1 MNRWNLPL
9 AAFSDSAGSQTLR
22 IGIVVGEASGDILG
36 SGLMKALKA
45 RYPDAVFEG
54 IGGERMLAQGFHSF
68 FPQERLAVMGI
79 IEPLKRLF
87 ELLRIRRTLIEHFIA
102 NPPDVFIGIDSPD
115 FNLTIEEKLRAAGI
129 ATVHY
134 VSPSVWAWRQ
144 KRIVKIGRSVDLM
157 LTLLPF
163 EAKFYEQHSIPV
175 CFVGHPL
182 ADELPLEV
190 DVIGAREKLG
200 IDLNT
205 PLVALM
211 PGSRGGEVKL
221 LGPEFWKTAQ
231 WCLQR
236 QPDLKFIVPAA
247 NAQRRQQIDEQ
258 LALHPQ
264 LPIQVVDGQSHEVMA
279 AADAVMMASGTTT
292 LEAMLLKK
300 PMVVAYKMAWLSFA
314 IISRLVKSKFFS
326 LPNLLADKSLV
337 PEILQKQ
344 VTPEV
349 LGNELLSYFEQPQ
362 KARGLRQT
370 FYNMHVSLKRDASDR
385 AADAIANLIESRR
398 S

>member
-1 MNRWNLPL
+1 
-9 AAFSDSAGSQTLR
+9 
-22 IGIVVGEASGDILG
+22 
-36 SGLMKALKA
+36 MKALKA

-205 PLVALM
+205 QLVALM

>member
-1 MNRWNLPL
+1 M
-9 AAFSDSAGSQTLR
+9 R

-54 IGGERMLAQGFHSF
+54 IGGERMLAQGFNSF

-87 ELLRIRRTLIEHFIA
+87 ELLRIRRTLIDHFIA

-115 FNLTIEEKLRAAGI
+115 FNLTIEEKLREAGI

-163 EAKFYEQHSIPV
+163 EASFYEQHSIPV

-182 ADELPLEV
+182 ADELPLQV
-190 DVIGAREKLG
+190 DVEAARKQLG
-200 IDLNT
+200 IALDK

-221 LGPEFWKTAQ
+221 LGPEFWQTAQ
-231 WCLQR
+231 WCLR
-236 QPDLKFIVPAA
+236 KRPDLSFIVPAA
-247 NAQRRQQIDEQ
+247 NSQRRQQIDEQ
-258 LALHPQ
+258 LQSHPD
-264 LPIQVVDGQSHEVMA
+264 LPIRVVDGQSHEVMA

-314 IISRLVKSKFFS
+314 IISRMVKSKFFS
-326 LPNLLADKSLV
+326 LPNLLADNPLV

-344 VTPEV
+344 VTAKV
-349 LGNELLSYFEQPQ
+349 LGSELLSYFEQPG
-362 KARGLRQT
+362 KAEALQQT

-385 AADAIANLIESRR
+385 AAEAIANLIESRR
-398 S
+398 N